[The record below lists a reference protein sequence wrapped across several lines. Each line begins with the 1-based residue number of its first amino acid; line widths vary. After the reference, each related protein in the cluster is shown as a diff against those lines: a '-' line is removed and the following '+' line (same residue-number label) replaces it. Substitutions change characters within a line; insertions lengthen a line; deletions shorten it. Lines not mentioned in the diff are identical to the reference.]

1 MWVVYCCK
9 FNKIECR
16 PFFFSFRD
24 GRKPQVN
31 RDRSVSPSP
40 FMMQSK
46 GHQSAKA
53 QLGTSGHRH
62 LTPSPIP
69 TSSAPASNSST
80 PSAGKVGGAN
90 SSTKKG
96 QKRQTAKT
104 KTPKTASTSTASAG
118 APAKQE
124 SSAKKNSTTHKPKA
138 KKKNG
143 SSDKQSMAHASK
155 IKTEP
160 AAPSVTGSSSM
171 SQLPPPAMAS
181 MPVLGM
187 DVTREISPLQ
197 SANPTPEPPILP
209 PSRKKP
215 KLASGG
221 NSSPSSSSDSSD
233 SDSEGEEPLAQV
245 LNAPPNQSQ
254 APPHFVSSRV
264 LTAISHSQSSSMPVF
279 TSTPPTTAHKGH
291 IAQKSQSSQLI
302 QQSGAAMSQ
311 QPPRLA
317 PPKQTLS
324 SASSSDSDSDSS
336 SGSSTSD
343 SSSDSSD
350 EENDKEVVSITS

>member
-1 MWVVYCCK
+1 
-9 FNKIECR
+9 
-16 PFFFSFRD
+16 
-24 GRKPQVN
+24 
-31 RDRSVSPSP
+31 
-40 FMMQSK
+40 
-46 GHQSAKA
+46 
-53 QLGTSGHRH
+53 
-62 LTPSPIP
+62 
-69 TSSAPASNSST
+69 
-80 PSAGKVGGAN
+80 
-90 SSTKKG
+90 
-96 QKRQTAKT
+96 
-104 KTPKTASTSTASAG
+104 
-118 APAKQE
+118 
-124 SSAKKNSTTHKPKA
+124 
-138 KKKNG
+138 
-143 SSDKQSMAHASK
+143 
-155 IKTEP
+155 
-160 AAPSVTGSSSM
+160 
-171 SQLPPPAMAS
+171 
-181 MPVLGM
+181 M
-187 DVTREISPLQ
+187 DVAREISPLQ

-245 LNAPPNQSQ
+245 LNAPPNQIQ
-254 APPHFVSSRV
+254 APPHFVLSRV
-264 LTAISHSQSSSMPVF
+264 PTAISSHSQPGSMPVF

-291 IAQKSQSSQLI
+291 IAQKSQSGQLI

-336 SGSSTSD
+336 SGSSSSD